1 MNQII
6 IRVAKIKKYIARAIN
21 KLVKECYKEINLR
34 EKY

>member
-6 IRVAKIKKYIARAIN
+6 IRVAKIKKYIVKVTN